1 MPTDDQH
8 HRLLLAMLKAHH
20 ESVRACN
27 RVYRRF
33 GVTHHQVQILRILE
47 SAGEPLTQGSIGA
60 HMLVSKANLS
70 GLVGRLV
77 KASLIRRRPR
87 KGDRR
92 VVMVE
97 LTDAGQRILRAVRPL
112 RETVE
117 SILFAEL
124 DRGEADHLA
133 AILESVSRNAEGIG

>member
-1 MPTDDQH
+1 VPTDDPH

-20 ESVRACN
+20 EAVRACN

-47 SAGEPLTQGSIGA
+47 TAGEPLTQGSIGE
-60 HMLVSKANLS
+60 HLLVSRANLS
-70 GLVGRLV
+70 GLIGRLAS
-77 KASLIRRRPR
+77 ASLIRRRTPKR
-87 KGDRR
+87 DRR
-92 VVMVE
+92 VVMVD
-97 LTDAGQRILRAVRPL
+97 LTDAGREVLRAVRPL

-124 DRGEADHLA
+124 DPEEADRLTA
-133 AILESVSRNAEGIG
+133 LLESVSSNAEGIG